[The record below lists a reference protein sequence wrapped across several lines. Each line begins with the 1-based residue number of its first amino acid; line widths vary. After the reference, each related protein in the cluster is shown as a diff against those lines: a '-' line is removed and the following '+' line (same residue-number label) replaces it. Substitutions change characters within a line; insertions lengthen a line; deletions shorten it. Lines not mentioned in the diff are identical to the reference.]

1 MKPNAYNILSVF
13 SVSGE
18 DFFELMVVKWTRLEI
33 ANRRI
38 EKTSLSR
45 QEGR

>member
-1 MKPNAYNILSVF
+1 MKSNAYNILSVF
-13 SVSGE
+13 LFQVGCLKRWKSM
-18 DFFELMVVKWTRLEI
+18 DD
-33 ANRRI
+33 ANTRI